1 MTVWWIGWHY
11 DSWNNGIITDFCLCA
26 MWYDIFKYYMRD
38 YSKSYHMTFSS
49 SQILPQCMAN
59 CHTQAELWIWIFMVQ
74 HNPPECCPCY
84 SLHHSSHHN
93 ISMQPITILL
103 TLLRYGRLS
112 LADTRLCRPI
122 TACLCHNHNLCMF
135 DNVFVF
141 MQNAV
146 EGGGSGPVH
155 SGGAPGN
162 CNQRKGEPKQCARHC
177 AQKLTAQD
185 PTDRRPLAADQDS
198 VATWSFQLNLILQSS
213 LSSHQG
219 SASCFNHYYWIC

>member
-1 MTVWWIGWHY
+1 MKIWQY
-11 DSWNNGIITDFCLCA
+11 DELDDTMILGIMVSSQTFVYGQCGIIFH
-26 MWYDIFKYYMRD
+26 IFKYYMRD

-103 TLLRYGRLS
+103 TLLCYGRLS

-122 TACLCHNHNLCMF
+122 TARASQPQLVHVWQCFCVYAKCCRRRW
-135 DNVFVF
+135 
-141 MQNAV
+141 QWTSAQW
-146 EGGGSGPVH
+146 GS
-155 SGGAPGN
+155 
-162 CNQRKGEPKQCARHC
+162 
-177 AQKLTAQD
+177 
-185 PTDRRPLAADQDS
+185 
-198 VATWSFQLNLILQSS
+198 TW
-213 LSSHQG
+213 
-219 SASCFNHYYWIC
+219 